1 MNKVSRAR
9 KIIASWPKQKQDIIG
24 TLKFAEE
31 KDKRGSICEDE
42 PKKIKI
48 KVLKLRKKYIGKKT
62 RHN

>member
-31 KDKRGSICEDE
+31 EDKRG
-42 PKKIKI
+42 
-48 KVLKLRKKYIGKKT
+48 LRG
-62 RHN
+62 